1 MVKVG
6 ATLTNGDILVN
17 KITPVLPPNFKN
29 DLLLIKDVK
38 EWRNEPTCY
47 KKKGHNTV
55 RVDRVMASKNEEG
68 NTVIKTMLRECR
80 RPEYGDKFSS
90 RHG

>member
-1 MVKVG
+1 M
-6 ATLTNGDILVN
+6 TNGDILVN
-17 KITPVLPPNFKN
+17 KITPVLPPNYKN
-29 DLLLIKDVK
+29 ELLMNENVK
-38 EWRNEPTCY
+38 EWRNQELMY